1 MLTTT
6 VVALMPTPKSLD
18 WVDDS
23 NGFELASAWQWET
36 CQEHEKRLREVVKRY
51 DQRREPRWKREE
63 QLRKAL
69 R

>member
-6 VVALMPTPKSLD
+6 VVTLMPTPKSL
-18 WVDDS
+18 
-23 NGFELASAWQWET
+23 T
-36 CQEHEKRLREVVKRY
+36 CQEHEKRLREMVKHY